1 MRVYPRGT
9 VLYKK
14 DKCFNGI
21 NLISTAKDGALFTK
35 MDGTELYRYSVN
47 PMPAK
52 MFKNGNIMSI
62 STFRSSDYGVS
73 DGINLLEFE
82 RDGNVIFDFDGFK
95 FMNDRGYSPKW
106 MAKAHSDFQREGNS
120 VGYFYPGEKEVKEP
134 NTLLLVH
141 DEIVKSDISDK
152 TLLDDVILEIDYE
165 GNILWKFSFSE
176 HFEELGFSEEAKN
189 VIYRNPNL
197 RTTETKLGNFLDVT
211 SISVIGENKWYDQGD
226 TRFHPDNILFT
237 ARAANIIGIID
248 KKKSRI
254 CYKLG
259 PSFSDF
265 HNIGPVVGSTFANI
279 IPRGL
284 PGEGN
289 LIIFDNGGSCGYGP
303 PTLTSPTGLLPFVR
317 NYSRV
322 LEINPLTLTETWSID
337 PRDFGYSIPL
347 NGYKFYS
354 PYGGN
359 LQRLPNGNTLIT
371 LATEGMVIEVTRDKE
386 VVWEW
391 NCPYRT
397 DTENMLRNNLIYRV
411 YRYPYEYMNVDDKEN
426 EIEEIKD
433 MSYYR
438 LKGAGGF
445 KEAELTNV
453 KGAVLSN
460 DIDPLSQESES
471 PKDLAEN
478 KEMIR
483 KNQSVIKN
491 IFSQNF
497 KEIISKNEYSICIF
511 GAPRCTHCMPLMEIV
526 EAMLTDEFKNVKAY
540 YMDVDKNKAF
550 ADEHKIYQLPLTTF
564 YKDGEEVYSFY
575 GEKPYDVIAEAIEK
589 YFLGIED

>member
-9 VLYKK
+9 VIYKK
-14 DKCFNGI
+14 DKCYNGI
-21 NLISTAKDGALFTK
+21 NLISTAKDGALVTK

-52 MFKNGNIMSI
+52 MFSNGNIMSI
-62 STFRSSDYGVS
+62 SSFRSSDFGVS
-73 DGINLLEFE
+73 DGIKLLEFNKE
-82 RDGNVIFDFDGFK
+82 GDVLFDFDGFK
-95 FMNDRGYSPKW
+95 YMSDRGYSPKW

-120 VGYFYPGEKEVKEP
+120 VGYYYPTERKVDEP

-176 HFEELGFSEEAKN
+176 HFDELGFSEEAKN

-197 RTTETKLGNFLDVT
+197 RITENQLGNFLDVT

-259 PSFSDF
+259 PSFKDF
-265 HNIGPVVGSTFANI
+265 HKIGPVVGSTFASI
-279 IPRGL
+279 IPKGL
-284 PGEGN
+284 EGEGN
-289 LIIFDNGGSCGYGP
+289 LLIFDNGGSCGYGP
-303 PTLTSPTGLLPFVR
+303 PTLTSPSGLLPFVR

-322 LEINPLTLTETWSID
+322 LEINPITLSKTWSID
-337 PRDFGYSIPL
+337 PRDFGFSIPL

-371 LATEGMVIEVTRDKE
+371 LATEGMVVEVTRDKE
-386 VVWEW
+386 IVWEW
-391 NCPYRT
+391 SCPYRT

-411 YRYPYEYMNVDDKEN
+411 YRYPYEYMDVDKDEN
-426 EIEEIKD
+426 DIEVIED

-438 LKGAGGF
+438 LKGAGEF
-445 KEAELTNV
+445 KEAPLTNV
-453 KGAVLSN
+453 PGAVLSN

-483 KNQSVIKN
+483 KNNSVIKN

-497 KEIISKNEYSICIF
+497 AEIISKNEYSICVF
-511 GAPRCTHCMPLMEIV
+511 GAPRCTHCMALMEIV
-526 EAMLTDEFKNVKAY
+526 EAMLTDEFKNVSAY
-540 YMDVDKNKAF
+540 YMDVDKNRDF
-550 ADEHKIYQLPLTTF
+550 AEKNEIYQLPLTKF
-564 YKDGEEVYSFY
+564 YKNGEEVYSFQ
-575 GEKPYDVIAEAIEK
+575 GEKSYDMIAEAIEK
-589 YFLGIED
+589 YLLEIE

>member
-9 VLYKK
+9 VVYKK
-14 DKCFNGI
+14 DKCYNGI
-21 NLISTAKDGALFTK
+21 NVISTAKDGALITK
-35 MDGTELYRYSVN
+35 MDGTEIYRYTVN

-52 MFKNGNIMSI
+52 LLKNGNIMSI
-62 STFRSSDYGVS
+62 SSFRSSDFGVS
-73 DGINLLEFE
+73 DGINLLEFNKNGE
-82 RDGNVIFDFDGFK
+82 VVFDFDGFK
-95 FMNDRGYSPKW
+95 YMSDRGYSPKW

-120 VGYFYPGEKEVKEP
+120 VGYFYPNEKDVENP

-152 TLLDDVILEIDYE
+152 DLLDDVILEIDYE

-176 HFEELGFSEEAKN
+176 HFDELGFSEEAKN

-197 RTTETKLGNFLDVT
+197 RITEKPKGNFLDVT
-211 SISVIGENKWYDQGD
+211 SISTIGENKWYEQGD

-265 HNIGPVVGSTFANI
+265 HNIGPVVGSTFASI
-279 IPRGL
+279 IPKGL
-284 PGEGN
+284 LGEGN
-289 LIIFDNGGSCGYGP
+289 LLIFDNGGSCGYGP

-317 NYSRV
+317 NYSRI
-322 LEINPLTLTETWSID
+322 LEINPITLSEIWSVD

-371 LATEGMVIEVTRDKE
+371 LATEGMAIEITREKE

-391 NCPYRT
+391 TCPYRT

-411 YRYPYEYMNVDDKEN
+411 YRYPYQYIGVDEKEN
-426 EIEEIKD
+426 DIEEIED

-438 LKGAGGF
+438 LKGAGEF
-445 KEAELTNV
+445 KAVEPTNV
-453 KGAVLSN
+453 RNSVLSK

-471 PKDLAEN
+471 PTDLAEN

-483 KNQSVIKN
+483 KNQSIIKN
-491 IFSQNF
+491 IYSKNF
-497 KEIISKNEYSICIF
+497 KEIISQKELSICIF
-511 GAPRCTHCMPLMEIV
+511 GAARCTHCMPLMEVI
-526 EAMLTDEFKNVKAY
+526 EAMLKNEFKNISAY
-540 YMDVDKNKAF
+540 YMDVDKNKKF
-550 ADEHKIYQLPLTTF
+550 AEDNKIYQLPLTVF
-564 YKDGEEVYSFY
+564 FKNGDEVYSFY
-575 GEKPYDVIAEAIEK
+575 GEKPYDWIAENIET
-589 YFLGIED
+589 YLLEI